1 MYKALKVSSL
11 YSDNFLLHYMQE
23 RVAWDRFWYCFL
35 FLENCMLFFHSS
47 CTKLLPPP
55 PVVFTFLYNL
65 TSDCPLWNTAS
76 STCLLSSVAGYCT
89 VILTSNYLP
98 VLISYIRGMCPNSQ
112 LINSISF
119 AFFGSSLKWGM
130 VSVTLWTC
138 SKVLTIKSASLQSQ
152 TTTLNHLLLNALI
165 CQYKQSLFLLL
176 PLSSLWI
183 FPPLDVLSFVTFL
196 PSLCVIVITK
206 INYNKNVKL

>member
-23 RVAWDRFWYCFL
+23 RVAWARFWYCFL
-35 FLENCMLFFHSS
+35 FLENCMLFFTVLALNCS
-47 CTKLLPPP
+47 PP

-130 VSVTLWTC
+130 VLVTLWTC

-152 TTTLNHLLLNALI
+152 TTAMNHLLLNSQI